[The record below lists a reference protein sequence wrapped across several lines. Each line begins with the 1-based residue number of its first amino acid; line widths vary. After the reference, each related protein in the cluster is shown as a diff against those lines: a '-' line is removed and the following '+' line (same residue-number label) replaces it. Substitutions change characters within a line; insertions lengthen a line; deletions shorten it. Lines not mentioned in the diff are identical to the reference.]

1 MITIDE
7 NIMRIFLCTI
17 LKSKHWAIKSISK
30 GKRNKI
36 KRDTKGYRCKILARR
51 APAREKR
58 NILESV
64 VFLSTNTKNPMST
77 NGTKMP
83 YIQHR
88 K

>member
-1 MITIDE
+1 
-7 NIMRIFLCTI
+7 MRIFLCTI

-64 VFLSTNTKNPMST
+64 VFLNTNTKNPMST
-77 NGTKMP
+77 NGTKNAIYSAP
-83 YIQHR
+83 
-88 K
+88 KVKNS